1 MIYPHPQILFIID
14 PNFNGFTYSPHFA
27 QNLPDLNKREFT
39 IISILVVIIVV
50 SGIYPAFILDGLH
63 YSVSTLI
70 YSLYYSNT
78 F

>member
-1 MIYPHPQILFIID
+1 MSFLPLVFTPKGLYSNNISLSTNKLFIID

-39 IISILVVIIVV
+39 ILSILVAIIIV
-50 SGIYPAFILDGLH
+50 SGIYP
-63 YSVSTLI
+63 TL
-70 YSLYYSNT
+70 